1 MDYVTTKMN
10 LRDIN
15 SDGTLGLFL
24 SVLVTN
30 MPLIFFHNYWTNLL
44 LHTRVVKLTLM
55 FIHIR

>member
-15 SDGTLGLFL
+15 SGGTLGLFL
-24 SVLVTN
+24 SVFVTN
-30 MPLIFFHNYWTNLL
+30 MPLIFFHNYWTKFF
-44 LHTRVVKLTLM
+44 LHTRVVKLALV